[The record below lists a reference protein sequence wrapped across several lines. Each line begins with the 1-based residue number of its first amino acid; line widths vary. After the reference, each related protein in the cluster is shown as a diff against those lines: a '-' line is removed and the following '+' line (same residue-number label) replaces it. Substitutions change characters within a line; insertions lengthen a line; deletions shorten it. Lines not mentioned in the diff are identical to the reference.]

1 MGIGKRDLNNLFQ
14 SFLIQEIKVDI
25 RATYFW
31 HDDRLNFT
39 GKGKAGIPAYNYK
52 KSKTCQEEI
61 IKSNNKKECLK
72 WVYQRNPSRIWI
84 PNFRYA
90 TASTEEES
98 KWDKFVTIQNV
109 HINKNKYLCSMYL
122 CTK

>member
-1 MGIGKRDLNNLFQ
+1 MGIGKRDINNLFQ

-39 GKGKAGIPAYNYK
+39 GKGEAGIPAYNYK

-98 KWDKFVTIQNV
+98 IWDKFVTIQNV
-109 HINKNKYLCSMYL
+109 LIQILK
-122 CTK
+122 